1 MAHRFIYLFFSF
13 ILGIPTYT
21 DFPHIV
27 STECSDFICQ
37 EKYKP
42 FQSPKSEYVRKYSVA
57 VKQPELPAIW
67 VKFGKDQWKRGF
79 AWLSSKNKQLYYD
92 RFSNRFT
99 ECILSLCSQ
108 PCATVRPRSAS
119 FLYWGDVVRWL
130 LGKHCSLPLQYICI
144 YRYRYIHTL
153 DRERERDRE
162 TQRHRDRDIDR

>member
-1 MAHRFIYLFFSF
+1 MAHRFIIFFSF

-57 VKQPELPAIW
+57 VIQPELPAIW

-99 ECILSLCSQ
+99 KCILSLCSQ

-119 FLYWGDVVRWL
+119 FLYWNGETLSGDYWVSTA
-130 LGKHCSLPLQYICI
+130 HCHCNIYVYIYI
-144 YRYRYIHTL
+144 YLHTL
-153 DRERERDRE
+153 D
-162 TQRHRDRDIDR
+162 IDR